1 MKRTPSPTRSSR
13 SLTQH
18 IGSRRTLALG
28 ITAALTL
35 AACGSDG
42 DTNADDTAAADETV
56 ATAGTAEP
64 AATEP
69 PATEIPTTEIPTTDA
84 PAATDAPI
92 TTDAMEPEPV
102 VSLAFAGLPALGADA
117 VYEGWAIVNDDPLS
131 TGRFIVDE
139 AGLVVDE
146 AGAPIDHFA
155 VDAEGAAAFVLTIE
169 PKVDEDPAPSAT
181 HLLAGDIVDGVA
193 NLSISHPAALG
204 TDFSAAAGS
213 VEIAVPTA
221 RDLAGAE
228 TAGAW
233 FFSDGEGSL
242 TLPELP
248 EGWAYEGWIVF
259 DGQPVSTGRF
269 TDTNAADDFNG
280 FSGDGSGPATPGEDF
295 IRNAPEG
302 LEFPRSVAGTT
313 AVISV
318 EPDADD
324 SPLPFT
330 LKPLVGEIPTGAERL
345 SEHDLSVNLDGIPTG
360 TATVH
365 SI

>member
-1 MKRTPSPTRSSR
+1 MTRTLSPTRSRR
-13 SLTQH
+13 SITQH
-18 IGSRRTLALG
+18 VGARRTLALG
-28 ITAALTL
+28 VTAALTL
-35 AACGSDG
+35 AACGSDT
-42 DTNADDTAAADETV
+42 DTDADTDAAASETV
-56 ATAGTAEP
+56 NAAGNDEP
-64 AATEP
+64 AATEVQTTEAP
-69 PATEIPTTEIPTTDA
+69 SATE
-84 PAATDAPI
+84 
-92 TTDAMEPEPV
+92 AMEPEPV
-102 VSLAFAGLPALGADA
+102 VTLAFDELPALGADA
-117 VYEGWAIVNDDPLS
+117 VYEGWAIVNDVPLS
-131 TGRFIVDE
+131 TGRFVVDE
-139 AGLVVDE
+139 AGLVLDE
-146 AGAPIDHFA
+146 AGTPIDHFA
-155 VDAEGAAAFVLTIE
+155 VDAEGATGFVLTIE
-169 PKVDEDPAPSAT
+169 PTVDEDPAPSAT

-213 VEIAVPTA
+213 VEVAVPTA
-221 RDLAGAE
+221 RGLAGAE
-228 TAGAW
+228 RAGAW
-233 FFSDGEGSL
+233 FFTNGGSSL

-248 EGWAYEGWIVF
+248 DGWAYEGWIVF
-259 DGQPVSTGRF
+259 DGQPVTTGRF
-269 TDTNAADDFNG
+269 TDPNAADDFNG

-330 LKPLVGEIPTGAERL
+330 LKPLVGEIPTDAERL
-345 SEHDLSVNLDGIPTG
+345 SEHDLSLDLDGIPTG